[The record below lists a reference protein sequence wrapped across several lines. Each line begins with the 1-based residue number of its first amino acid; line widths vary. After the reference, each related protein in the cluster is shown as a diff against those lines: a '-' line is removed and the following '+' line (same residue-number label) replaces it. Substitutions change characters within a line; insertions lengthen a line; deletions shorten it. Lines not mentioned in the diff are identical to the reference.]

1 MNSKSIGWPEKFPLY
16 PLLVGLFPVLEL
28 FLFNIH
34 QIPSYAILRALIVSV
49 VVTILVW
56 GACLIIFRNRVKAA
70 LSASLVLIL
79 VFSYGHVYD
88 LLYKKKLLGI
98 TIGRHEYLIA
108 LWAAFILAGFVLLF
122 RAHYLDNLN
131 RVVYVFSAA
140 LIVLN
145 LAQIAFASIQISS
158 SAAAQINKTPAKTQ
172 ENSSAPANTVKRD
185 VYYIIVDSH
194 SRSDVLK
201 SMGYDN
207 SKFISQLT
215 DLGFSVLPCAQ
226 SNYTN
231 TERSLSSSLNMNYL
245 PTFGIADNDNLEG
258 DVLPIASKLMVHSK
272 VRQIF
277 EQMGYQTVAFA
288 TKAPWANWTDADH
301 YFNVANDTPV
311 LQREETQKFYE
322 IFLDTTL
329 FRVVIDSKNNSYIKL
344 DNLPTAAL
352 EWIDPTAG
360 VFSSSRYQE
369 YLGNVYSLTTLAK
382 VPQLVPGP
390 KFVIAHLMVTHSSLV
405 FNRDGSFKPKDE
417 EDTNARAAFLDAAYY
432 ADGQLPKIAKAILDQ
447 YPTVKPIIVIQADHG
462 WVEGTNRVKILNALY
477 LPDGG
482 SSKLYPTLTPV
493 NTFRLILD
501 TYFGGNYSQLD
512 NRSLLGVSDHYS
524 EQLPVVCP

>member
-1 MNSKSIGWPEKFPLY
+1 MNSKSTGWTENLPLY

-34 QIPSYAILRALIVSV
+34 QIPGYAILRALILSLALIVL
-49 VVTILVW
+49 IW
-56 GACLIIFRNRVKAA
+56 GACLLIFRNRVRAA
-70 LSASLVLIL
+70 LGASFVLIL
-79 VFSYGHVYD
+79 VLSYGHIYD

-108 LWAAFILAGFVLLF
+108 LWAVLILAGFIFLF
-122 RAHYLDNLN
+122 RSRNLNNLN
-131 RVVYVFSAA
+131 RVVYFFSAA

-145 LAQIAFASIQISS
+145 LAQIAFAGFQTGQ
-158 SAAAQINKTPAKTQ
+158 SAAAQNNKPQAKT
-172 ENSSAPANTVKRD
+172 AANATTPGSVVKRD

-201 SMGYDN
+201 GMGYDN

-245 PTFGIADNDNLEG
+245 PTFGISDDDNVEG
-258 DVLPIASKLMVHSK
+258 DVLPPTSAMLRHSK
-272 VRQIF
+272 VRQLF

-288 TKAPWANWTDADH
+288 TKAPWADMTDVDH
-301 YFNVANDTPV
+301 YFNVATDTPV
-311 LQREETQKFYE
+311 LEREETQKFYE

-329 FRVVIDSKNNSYIKL
+329 FRIVIDSKNNSYIKF
-344 DNLPTAAL
+344 DNLPTAVL
-352 EWIDPTAG
+352 QWVDPSAG

-369 YLGNVYSLTTLAK
+369 YLGNQYSLTTLAK

-390 KFVIAHLMVTHSSLV
+390 KFVMAHLMVTHSSFV
-405 FNRDGSFKPKDE
+405 FNRDGSYKSEDE
-417 EDTNARAAFLDAAYY
+417 EDTNARGAFLDSVYY
-432 ADGQLPKIAKAILDQ
+432 ADGQLPKIAQEILSQ
-447 YPTVKPIIVIQADHG
+447 YPTVKPVIIIQADHG
-462 WVEGTNRVKILNALY
+462 WVSGPDRVKILNALY

-493 NTFRLILD
+493 NTFRLIMD
-501 TYFGGNYSQLD
+501 TYFGGQYGQID
-512 NRSLLGVSDHYS
+512 NKSLLSVSDHYS
-524 EQLPVVCP
+524 QHLPIVCP